1 MTEGSTAT
9 FKISQREMS
18 EKNHEQRALWLLENL
33 AECVLENLCTVT
45 AKEKFA
51 LEAKVFFQIACVLKK
66 KVFANCAGFL

>member
-9 FKISQREMS
+9 SQISQREMS
-18 EKNHEQRALWLLENL
+18 EENYEQRALWLLENL

-51 LEAKVFFQIACVLKK
+51 LEAKSFFCKLRVF
-66 KVFANCAGFL
+66 